1 MNDDR
6 KRTPSREHEAERIPI
21 RERIRS
27 LRQKSG
33 MTGYELARRAGISP
47 SYISLIEK
55 GEKVPDEEVAVAIA
69 RALGDDASLYRAW
82 ALTRR
87 GDLSGTR
94 RALET
99 AERFSTD
106 PALRDRLRRG
116 EDVAI
121 DEVRSRPLAAP
132 VASPLQS
139 TVGEFEVS
147 ELSAEYADAELS
159 QLSRCRDTELE
170 TPQLRFALASPLEPA
185 ILEIPVLAE
194 GADPGRGEPPPSL
207 AVGRFR
213 IDAAGIAEDDRPG
226 LFAYKVTAH
235 SARRLRGVVEPGT
248 FVAIS
253 RRFRPPSPERIHAVR
268 HHDAVVL
275 SRALWKGSSLLLL
288 PAEGASDF
296 EYVEVGDAA
305 RLREVLVGS
314 VVLAVRRWE

>member
-1 MNDDR
+1 MSDDR
-6 KRTPSREHEAERIPI
+6 KRTPSREHEADRIPI

-33 MTGYELARRAGISP
+33 MTGYELARQAGISP

-87 GDLSGTR
+87 GNLSGTR

-106 PALRDRLRRG
+106 PALRDRLKRG

-121 DEVRSRPLAAP
+121 NEVRSRPSLDP
-132 VASPLQS
+132 TASFLQN
-139 TVGEFEVS
+139 TVGEIKIR
-147 ELSAEYADAELS
+147 ELSAEYADAELL
-159 QLSRCRDTELE
+159 QQAHRRDTELE
-170 TPQLRFALASPLEPA
+170 APQPRFALASPLEPE

-194 GADPGRGEPPPSL
+194 GADPGRGEPPSSL
-207 AVGRFR
+207 VVGRFR
-213 IDAAGIAEDDRPG
+213 IDPQAVAEDDRPG
-226 LFAYKVTAH
+226 LFAYKLTAH
-235 SARRLRGVVEPGT
+235 SATRLRGVVEPGT

-253 RRFRPPSPERIHAVR
+253 RRFRPPSPERVHAVR
-268 HHDAVVL
+268 HHNEVVL